1 VAEWPW
7 TGFTFRSALIGYPAL
22 RSELLIFP
30 AGKHDD
36 QVDALGLIGQVL
48 DRMTAGQKP
57 KVVEP
62 MPASIRLTVARGGRG

>member
-1 VAEWPW
+1 
-7 TGFTFRSALIGYPAL
+7 
-22 RSELLIFP
+22 LLIFP